1 MKFGSAY
8 PLKRAR
14 IEIIPLIDVMF
25 FLLAAFILLSL
36 SLIQLRLLRVHLP
49 TATKASASQKPEII
63 NVNVDRVGDIQVDS
77 LRKTLPDFRILLE
90 KSFAANSNVMVAIDG
105 DRMARHEHIMNVL
118 DTVKMAG
125 IEKVSFNIGA
135 EPTDTP

>member
-1 MKFGSAY
+1 MKLRKARVQRKG
-8 PLKRAR
+8 R
-14 IEIIPLIDVMF
+14 IEIIPMIDVMF

-36 SLIQLRLLRVHLP
+36 SLIQLRLLRVNLP

-63 NVNVDRVGDIQVDS
+63 NVSVDRLGDIQVDS

-90 KSFAANSNVMVAIDG
+90 KSFAANSNLMVTIDG

-125 IEKVSFNIGA
+125 IEKVSFNIG
-135 EPTDTP
+135 